1 MYNQENSFFCSDLP
15 DMYTPA
21 ENVTVL

>member
-1 MYNQENSFFCSDLP
+1 MYIRENSFFCSDLP